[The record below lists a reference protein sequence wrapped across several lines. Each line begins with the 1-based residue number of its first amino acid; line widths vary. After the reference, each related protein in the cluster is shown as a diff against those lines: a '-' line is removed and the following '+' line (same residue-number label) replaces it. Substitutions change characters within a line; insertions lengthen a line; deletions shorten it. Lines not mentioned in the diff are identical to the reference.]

1 MTMKPY
7 GIIPALAALALL
19 ISCTKGNENI
29 SDFSISGY
37 AQKGQFI
44 KGSNIT
50 AYALNEKL
58 VATGES
64 FPATIKDDLGSFGIS
79 SEVSAPY
86 LELRAE
92 GYYFVENTGEISG
105 APIYLSALAASSDRK
120 VNINLFTSITGG
132 RIRKL
137 VNEGKSF
144 SSAKSQAEE
153 EMLKLFPVKQ
163 ENTVSGFEKMNI
175 SEDGDANALLLAA
188 SCLIQQGRSAGE
200 IQKLISDISSDF
212 EADGILSSGLV
223 NEIYGRAQDIS
234 IPTVVRNLM
243 EFYREKGAGDFE
255 IPPFYVL
262 LDEEYAS
269 GFHIVDILAVEMPP
283 DTGVEGRTKEYYAV
297 SYENFVIESDVDWIT
312 AEAEELC
319 SNLYCLKIN
328 IAPNP
333 DIEGRTGHLYVK
345 SESGEMLYTNTT
357 NQAGDGQR
365 LYVSLPSGNTKTGTG
380 GFAEGDLI
388 NVNGE
393 NYPLQSDGL
402 GTGRFYVDVPKSE
415 NGYGISN
422 VPETVVAG
430 KNGDVLCAT
439 FTYDS
444 EIDEFPEDG
453 EGADLRDVPCYAALK
468 GYGGIVVPNPAEVNL
483 RTACALLCIEFE
495 SENFSASTV
504 FERLEID
511 FGSPGFLSGEV
522 TECLYPE
529 HAQYDPSYTV
539 PATEYADRSGK
550 TVVRNVN
557 RDDKV
562 SFIVHPQTVRE
573 VNITAYD
580 DGGKRL
586 FGVNQE
592 VNFSLTAGQRLVFRI
607 SEEAADITATVI

>member
-1 MTMKPY
+1 MKLY
-7 GIIPALAALALL
+7 GIIPALTALALL

-29 SDFSISGY
+29 SDFSVSGY

-58 VATGES
+58 AATGES

-105 APIYLSALAASSDRK
+105 APIYLSALAASSARE

-137 VNEGKSF
+137 VNEGMTF
-144 SSAKSQAEE
+144 GLAKSQAEE
-153 EMLKLFPVKQ
+153 EVLKLFPAELGNNV
-163 ENTVSGFEKMNI
+163 TGFEEMNI

-188 SCLIQQGRSAGE
+188 SCLIQQDRSAGE
-200 IQKLISDISSDF
+200 VQKLIADISSDF
-212 EADGILSSGLV
+212 EADGTLSSGLLS
-223 NEIYGRAQDIS
+223 EIYGKAQDIS
-234 IPTVVRNLM
+234 IPAVVRNLM
-243 EFYREKGAGDFE
+243 EFYREKGVADFE
-255 IPPFYVL
+255 IPQFYTI

-269 GFHIVDILAVEMPP
+269 GFHIVDIMIDVVGP

-297 SYENFVIESDVDWIT
+297 SYEDFVLESDVDWIT
-312 AEAEELC
+312 AEAEEIC
-319 SNLYCLKIN
+319 SNLYCLKID

-345 SESGEMLYTNTT
+345 SESGEILYTNTT
-357 NQAGDGQR
+357 NQAGNGQR
-365 LYVSLPSGNTKTGTG
+365 LYVRLPSGNTKTETG
-380 GFAEGDLI
+380 GLAEGDLI
-388 NVNGE
+388 NVNGK
-393 NYPLQSDGL
+393 NYPLKSDVL
-402 GTGRFYVDVPKSE
+402 MPMLLYVDVPKSE

-422 VPETVVAG
+422 VPETVVTG

-439 FTYDS
+439 FTYKS
-444 EIDEFPEDG
+444 EVDEFPEDG
-453 EGADLRDVPCYAALK
+453 EGTDLRDIPCYAALK
-468 GYGGIVVPNPAEVNL
+468 GYGGFAVPNPAKVDL
-483 RTACALLCIEFE
+483 RTACALLCLEFDPE
-495 SENFSASTV
+495 IFSASTA

-511 FGSPGFLSGEV
+511 FGISGFLSGEV

-529 HAQYDPSYTV
+529 QSQYDPSYTV
-539 PATEYADRSGK
+539 PAPEYAGGSGK
-550 TVVRNVN
+550 VVVRNVN
-557 RDDKV
+557 RDNKV
-562 SFIVHPQTVRE
+562 SLIVHPQTVRE

-586 FGVNQE
+586 FGMNQE
-592 VNFSLTAGQRLVFRI
+592 MNFSLSAGHRLVLGI
-607 SEEAADITATVI
+607 SAEATDITATVM